1 MKKREGIILYK
12 TDKRNETWK
21 LFVALMFFSIILLNI
36 SPTTSYACSCVQPG
50 APLDELDNSSVVFSG
65 KVIEIVDVNKSRVSQ
80 SSADPMAVLFEVK
93 DVWKGINQSQ
103 VLVYTE
109 RDSAS
114 CGFEFAVNEEYIVYA
129 KEANGDLRASLC
141 SRTAT
146 FSEATMDLTDLG
158 KGEKP
163 TVKATA
169 ESDTSNFE
177 DQLPIK
183 NAFFINPM
191 YIFLIFAGLVVI
203 GLYIARGYKKRG

>member
-1 MKKREGIILYK
+1 LYK
-12 TDKRNETWK
+12 TNKRNEKWK
-21 LFVALMFFSIILLNI
+21 VFVALMFFLILLLNI
-36 SPTTSYACSCVQPG
+36 SPTSSYGCSCVQPG
-50 APLDELDNSSVVFSG
+50 APLGELDNSSVVFSG
-65 KVIEIVDVNKSRVSQ
+65 KVIEIVDVNKSMVSQ
-80 SSADPMAVLFEVK
+80 SSADPMAVLFKVE

-129 KEANGDLRASLC
+129 QEKNGELRVSLC
-141 SRTAT
+141 SRTAIL
-146 FSEATMDLTDLG
+146 SEATMDLNDLG

-163 TVKATA
+163 TVQASA
-169 ESDTSNFE
+169 ESDNSNFE

-183 NAFFINPM
+183 KAFFNNPM

-203 GLYIARGYKKRG
+203 GLYIARSYKKRI